1 MPNMAC
7 LPRLEKDAPIAPF
20 ARIALVALSLTVAAT
35 GCGGGGS
42 TASTVPSQRGTS
54 ATATLQIRVP
64 NAPSASSTARA
75 PQFIGAAVATVS
87 VTMYLSSDTAHTTPV
102 ASGNFNVA
110 SGSQLCTAVTGGRL
124 CTLSIATI
132 TGTQDV
138 VVKTFSAGIVNA
150 AVELGTATV
159 YGVQIAA
166 NAANALQ
173 VAVGG
178 IIASIALSPTPQ
190 TLSATTASTYTLNVT
205 AYDAASEVI
214 IAGANTATNTGAN
227 PETDTYAN
235 PITIAVTE
243 TGGTGHTT
251 LSIDGGANATSVQ
264 VLRSSSVVTV
274 HYDGAAASGYGASFA
289 ATATGATSGSAT
301 LLLSSQT
308 PSIFVANGS
317 GAAILGFPAI
327 TGCSPTNVCN
337 LNEAPLSSLT
347 TAPIPD
353 ALAIDGNGL
362 LYVVNYYPS
371 NTVSVYDSNETGSQA
386 AIETITGINYPE
398 FIALDGYG
406 RIYVTSYANSETYVF
421 PPVGLSCS
429 TTAPCAVSTP
439 LATMSY
445 AGEYGTAVDGN
456 GLIYLASHYTGII
469 GVFPAIPITCT
480 TSSACTDSVP
490 LATLGNGYTNLYD
503 GLVAVDAYN
512 RIYAPIANGGGT
524 AVYPAVSTS
533 CTVTNPCTLPTTPL
547 ATTTTMFG
555 LMSFDTNQT
564 LYTEA
569 SSANAVEAFAAVP
582 TSCTTASPCTLSTTP
597 IATISGSNTTLT
609 NPFAVAV
616 YTPTDYNISSRRR
629 RR

>member
-1 MPNMAC
+1 VEAATARRICPDRW
-7 LPRLEKDAPIAPF
+7 PRKDALIVPF
-20 ARIALVALSLTVAAT
+20 ARIALVALSLAVAAT
-35 GCGGGGS
+35 GCGGSGS
-42 TASTVPSQRGTS
+42 SASSVPQRGGS

-64 NAPSASSTARA
+64 NAPAPSSTART
-75 PQFIGAAVATVS
+75 PQFIGAAVASVS
-87 VTMYLSSDTAHTTPV
+87 VTMYLSSDTGHTTPV
-102 ASGNFNVA
+102 GSGTFNVA

-124 CTLSIATI
+124 CTLSIATV
-132 TGTQDV
+132 TGM
-138 VVKTFSAGIVNA
+138 
-150 AVELGTATV
+150 
-159 YGVQIAA
+159 QIAT
-166 NAANALQ
+166 NAANTIQ

-178 IIASIALSPTPQ
+178 IIASIVLTPTPQ

-214 IAGANTATNTGAN
+214 IAGANTANNTGAN

-251 LSIDGGANATSVQ
+251 LSIDGGENATSIQ

-274 HYDGAAASGYGASFA
+274 HYDGAAAFGYSASFA

-347 TAPIPD
+347 TAPTPD
-353 ALAIDGNGL
+353 ALAIDSNGL

-386 AIETITGINYPE
+386 AIETITGINYPQ

-439 LATMSY
+439 LATMSFP
-445 AGEYGTAVDGN
+445 GEYGTAVDGN

-480 TSSACTDSVP
+480 TTSACTDSAP
-490 LATLGNGYTNLYD
+490 LATLGNGTTNLYF
-503 GLVAVDAYN
+503 LVAVDAYN

-533 CTVTNPCTLPTTPL
+533 CTVTNPCILPTTPL
-547 ATTTTMFG
+547 ATTAIDFG

-616 YTPTDYNISSRRR
+616 YTPTNYNISSRRR